1 MTLDPARNEI
11 TKHLGTESPM
21 RWLTVRYVTA
31 LVLTALLSGIGLW
44 VVATGVDQEQ
54 QSAHVVN
61 IAGRQRMLSQRL
73 AKLAVLMDG
82 VSDQELL
89 NSQASDLK
97 RVLDQFELAHRGL
110 QQGNSDLELLG
121 ENSPAVVAIYRRITP
136 NFDALRSAAAQV
148 YDLARSPE
156 NWGRQKAERQKL
168 VARVL
173 ANEAPFLS
181 GMDEIVNQY
190 DLESSEHRARLKR
203 QLAMLFGGLVVVLIM
218 EGLLVFQPAVNRL
231 RALLDSLFE
240 TQAALKRETAT
251 IQLLQ
256 TITSLANEAQ
266 HPEQAIST
274 ALQKICLHT
283 NWPLAVV
290 YRVDCGNDRFGSG
303 MTWYSSHASR
313 FISFQED
320 ITRLRLTNRHELV
333 ETLSTQEHSQW
344 IAKLSDA
351 PTWYPVES
359 AAGVGITSA
368 ILCPISVNGRVIAVM
383 ELFTASP
390 LRPEMSIQA
399 TLEQISPQIGLVFD
413 RSDIQTS
420 LISAKEA
427 AESATQA
434 KTVFLANM
442 SHEIRTPLNGVL
454 GMIQLLVGSPLTV
467 DQRELVRTAQSSG
480 ETLLTI
486 INDVLDFSK
495 IEAGKMTLDSA
506 EFNVYTVTN
515 DVCRVLAENAQNK
528 GLELLCIVAPDVEP
542 WWIGDASRLQ
552 QILFNLISNGI
563 KFTDQGEVVVRI
575 SRVCWPGEPPCL
587 RFEIQD
593 TGIGIT
599 PEIQPFLFQ
608 PFSQGDGS
616 ASRRFSGTG
625 LGLVI
630 SQQLVELMGGQ
641 IEFESQPG
649 KGSTFWFTAQL
660 DLSPT
665 HDQSFNLDGEIL
677 AGKRILVVDDNATSR
692 TLIQDILSRYG
703 AETHLVESGE
713 QALAFL
719 STENLSEPLEVD
731 LMIVDQVMPDHSG
744 PELARRLKA
753 EPKLARLPIVLLT
766 SIGHHR
772 SATSQV
778 LAPANAFLSK
788 PISQI
793 EFIPCLTAVLSG
805 QAPTITGAMQPL
817 ELVASPPGTA
827 GDSHS
832 VKEVS
837 ILLVEDNVVNQK
849 VALRLLDKLGF
860 TADVVDNGL
869 TALQVI
875 ERNPYHLVLMDCQ
888 MPVMDGYEATLKIRE
903 LEARLGRH
911 TPIVALTAHAF
922 QGERIRCIEVG
933 MDDYLTKPIQLDAL
947 SAVLSRWLP
956 TV

>member
-1 MTLDPARNEI
+1 MTLDPASSP
-11 TKHLGTESPM
+11 TPKHLITGSPT

-31 LVLTALLSGIGLW
+31 LVLIAILGGIGLL
-44 VVATGVDQEQ
+44 VVAAGVDQEQ
-54 QSAHVVN
+54 QDAHVVN
-61 IAGRQRMLSQRL
+61 LAGRQRMLSQRL
-73 AKLAVLMDG
+73 TKLALLLDG
-82 VSDQELL
+82 TGDEALL
-89 NSQASDLK
+89 TTQAAELK

-110 QQGNSDLELLG
+110 QQGNPDLALPG
-121 ENSPAVVAIYRRITP
+121 KNSPVVVALYQRISP
-136 NFDALRSAAAQV
+136 NFEALRTAGTQLYELTRPAEDWA
-148 YDLARSPE
+148 
-156 NWGRQKAERQKL
+156 RQKGERQKL
-168 VARVL
+168 VARIL
-173 ANEAPFLS
+173 ANESPFLL

-190 DLESSEHRARLKR
+190 DLEAHQHIAQLKR
-203 QLAMLFGGLVVVLIM
+203 RFGMLFGGLVGLLIL
-218 EGLLVFQPAVNRL
+218 EGLLVFQPAVHRL
-231 RALLDSLFE
+231 KALLDSLFE
-240 TQAALKRETAT
+240 AQLALKRETAT

-266 HPEQAIST
+266 HPEQAISR
-274 ALQKICLHT
+274 ALETICTHT
-283 NWPLAVV
+283 GWPLAVV
-290 YRVDCGNDRFGSG
+290 YRVHCGNDRFVSS
-303 MTWYSSHASR
+303 MTWYSSHPTR
-313 FISFQED
+313 FLSVQEA
-320 ITRLRLTNRHELV
+320 ITALRLTNRHELV
-333 ETLSTQEHSQW
+333 ETVSTSDHSRW
-344 IAKLSDA
+344 IARLAES

-359 AAGVGITSA
+359 ATSCGLTSA
-368 ILCPISVNGRVIAVM
+368 ILCPVSVNGRVIAIM

-390 LRPEMSIQA
+390 ARPEMSLQA
-399 TLEQISPQIGLVFD
+399 TLEQIATQIGLVFD

-420 LISAKEA
+420 LIAAKEA

-480 ETLLTI
+480 DTLLAI

-495 IEAGKMTLDSA
+495 IEAGKLTLDPA
-506 EFNVYTVTN
+506 EFNVHTLIS
-515 DVCRVLAENAQNK
+515 DVCRMLADNAQNK
-528 GLELLCIVAPDVEP
+528 GLELICLVEPDVEP
-542 WWIGDASRLQ
+542 WWVGDANRLKQ
-552 QILFNLISNGI
+552 VLLNLVSNGI
-563 KFTDQGEVVVRI
+563 KFTDQGEVIVRA
-575 SRVCWPGEPPCL
+575 SRVCWPGEPPALC
-587 RFEIQD
+587 FEVQD
-593 TGIGIT
+593 TGIGIDAT
-599 PEIQPFLFQ
+599 TQPFLFQ

-616 ASRRFSGTG
+616 TSRRFGGTG

-649 KGSTFWFTAQL
+649 KGSTFRFMVQL
-660 DLSPT
+660 ELSTT
-665 HDQSFNLDGEIL
+665 HDQSVEVEGEIL
-677 AGKRILVVDDNATSR
+677 EGKHILVVDDNATSR
-692 TLIQDILSRYG
+692 TLIQTILSRYG
-703 AETHLVESGE
+703 ARVQEVESSE

-719 STENLSEPLEVD
+719 LAENAPDAQAVD

-753 EPKLARLPIVLLT
+753 EPKLAQIPIVLLT

-778 LAPANAFLSK
+778 LAPVNAFLSK
-788 PISQI
+788 PISQTELI
-793 EFIPCLTAVLSG
+793 QGVTTVLSG
-805 QAPTITGAMQPL
+805 PSAVSSGGIHPL
-817 ELVASPPGTA
+817 ELVASPSGATTEIQP
-827 GDSHS
+827 
-832 VKEVS
+832 VKVS

-869 TALQVI
+869 TALQVM
-875 ERNPYHLVLMDCQ
+875 ERNEYHLVLMDCQ
-888 MPVMDGYEATLKIRE
+888 MPVMDGYEATTKIRE

-922 QGERIRCIEVG
+922 QGERIRCTEVG

-947 SAVLSRWLP
+947 ASVLSRWLP